1 MTEAIVLSTDRFIR
15 EKECQQLTGLSR
27 SCRYRLEKTG
37 QFPSRRKLGGRS
49 VGWSLSEVLAWK
61 DSREAVH

>member
-1 MTEAIVLSTDRFIR
+1 MLSTDRFIR
-15 EKECQQLTGLSR
+15 EKECEKLTGLSR
-27 SCRYRLEKTG
+27 SCRYRLEKAG

-61 DSREAVH
+61 

>member
-1 MTEAIVLSTDRFIR
+1 
-15 EKECQQLTGLSR
+15 
-27 SCRYRLEKTG
+27 
-37 QFPSRRKLGGRS
+37 RRKLGGRS

>member
-1 MTEAIVLSTDRFIR
+1 MLSSDRFIR

-27 SCRYRLEKTG
+27 SCRYRLEKAG

-61 DSREAVH
+61 D